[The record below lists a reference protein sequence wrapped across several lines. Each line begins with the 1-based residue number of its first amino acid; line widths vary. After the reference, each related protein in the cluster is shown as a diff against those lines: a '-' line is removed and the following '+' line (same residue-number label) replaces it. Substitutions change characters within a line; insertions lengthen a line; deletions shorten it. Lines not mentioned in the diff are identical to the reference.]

1 MRWVSS
7 PPSAEAGVFEV
18 TDNRLSVERA
28 VAAVTMKTCGA
39 VATFVGI
46 VREFSRGRQIS
57 YLEYEAYPE
66 MAIAKMRQI
75 EGEIR
80 EKWEIER
87 IAIHHR
93 VGRLGIGEASVIIAV
108 SAAHRQPALE
118 TCAYAIERLKQI
130 VPIWKKEVSPDG
142 SFWVGMGS

>member
-1 MRWVSS
+1 MYEITEK
-7 PPSAEAGVFEV
+7 P
-18 TDNRLSVERA
+18 LSVEGVVSAITRR
-28 VAAVTMKTCGA
+28 TCGA
-39 VATFVGI
+39 VASFVGV

-80 EKWEIER
+80 QKWEIEQ

-93 VGRLGIGEASVIIAV
+93 VGRLGIGEASVVIAV
-108 SAAHRQPALE
+108 AAAHRQPALE
-118 TCAYAIERLKQI
+118 ACAYAIERLKQI

-142 SFWVGMGS
+142 SLWVGMGS

>member
-1 MRWVSS
+1 MYEITEK
-7 PPSAEAGVFEV
+7 P
-18 TDNRLSVERA
+18 LSVEGVVSAITR
-28 VAAVTMKTCGA
+28 KTCGA
-39 VATFVGI
+39 VASFVGV

-80 EKWEIER
+80 EKWEIEQ

-93 VGRLGIGEASVIIAV
+93 GGRLGSGEVRVVIPV
-108 SAAHRQPALE
+108 PGGHRQPA
-118 TCAYAIERLKQI
+118 R
-130 VPIWKKEVSPDG
+130 
-142 SFWVGMGS
+142 

>member
-1 MRWVSS
+1 MY
-7 PPSAEAGVFEV
+7 EV
-18 TDNRLSVERA
+18 TEKPLSVEGVVSAITR
-28 VAAVTMKTCGA
+28 KTCGA
-39 VATFVGI
+39 VASFVGV

-66 MAIAKMRQI
+66 MAIANMRQI

-80 EKWEIER
+80 EKWEIEQ

-93 VGRLGIGEASVIIAV
+93 VGRLGIGEVSVIIAV

-118 TCAYAIERLKQI
+118 ACTYAIERLKQI